1 MSIVEVI
8 KCDRCGASHDI
19 DCESFYTV
27 YGNILV
33 GTNGGLVGN
42 NIAEDGVVLDPVHY
56 CIDCLFNILNL
67 ED

>member
-1 MSIVEVI
+1 MSEYTCI
-8 KCDRCGASHDI
+8 KCDKCGNIHNSEM
-19 DCESFYTV
+19 ESFYTV
-27 YGNILV
+27 HGNILV

-56 CIDCLFNILNL
+56 CIDCLLNILNL